1 MANVLNPEPESITL
15 NTTLEPTTLEPAT
28 ELEQPPFESTSN
40 PETAEVVEVPALDA
54 DAPTEP
60 VAKAVPVEAAPAE
73 EIAPEIVAQAEP
85 VVEAKAEPVV
95 AAAAEP
101 VVEAKAEPVVAAK
114 AEPVVEAKAEPVVE
128 AKAEPVVA
136 AVAETA
142 AEIQAAPEAAP
153 PATAAAP
160 VARAKAPEHG
170 LESMDDF
177 SAALAAFEREQ
188 AAEAAA
194 VEAYGDKIV
203 SGTVIKQT
211 EKHLVVDVGLK
222 SEGLV
227 PLEQVLDHSGAV
239 RFNPGDVIDV
249 VIEREEPE
257 GGYLVSF
264 ERAQRLRIWDT
275 IEKAANDKTPM
286 TGTVISRVKGGLTVD
301 IGLKAFLPGSQ
312 LEIRPVRN
320 LDGYLGQQIEVRV
333 IKLNKKRGNVVVSRK
348 EILEEEQNAKRST
361 TLEHLGEG
369 AILTGTVKNLTDYG
383 AFVDLGGIDGLLH
396 ITDMSWG
403 RLTHPRDLVN
413 VGDEIQVK
421 VLKFDKDKQRVSLGF
436 KQLTPDPWLD
446 ASERYPVGAH
456 VKGRVLSVTDYG
468 AFVELEQGIEGLVH
482 LSEMTWSKRLKHP
495 SKLVKPGDEV
505 ETVVLSV
512 NPADRRISLGMKQ
525 LLENPWENL
534 TEKYPTGA
542 VVEGRVRNLT
552 DFGAFIEIED
562 GIDGLVHVSNLSWTK
577 RVKHPSE
584 IVKKGE
590 KVKAVV
596 LGVEPAEPASLAGH
610 QAVAA
615 RRLGELLRLASGGRR
630 GPRQGAADGAIWSL
644 RRDRGGCRG
653 SLPHLRGRRRRR
665 IEAGDGPGARLQ
677 DHQDQRRGEEG
688 GLEPARH
695 RPGGQPHT
703 GRALQGGYSQA
714 SGLQL
719 HHHARRPDQLA
730 QGRALSRFPFRHQ
743 CTTAALRGG
752 RCCLDFVFHSFSLCP
767 ASTLASA
774 TPGVSFQVKE
784 SSTMPRNVDAR
795 IPYSAEF
802 QP

>member
-15 NTTLEPTTLEPAT
+15 NTELETPTLDPAT
-28 ELEQPPFESTSN
+28 ELEQPSYESTSN
-40 PETAEVVEVPALDA
+40 LEATEATAVNTLDA
-54 DAPTEP
+54 DAATTEP
-60 VAKAVPVEAAPAE
+60 VAE
-73 EIAPEIVAQAEP
+73 
-85 VVEAKAEPVV
+85 
-95 AAAAEP
+95 
-101 VVEAKAEPVVAAK
+101 
-114 AEPVVEAKAEPVVE
+114 
-128 AKAEPVVA
+128 
-136 AVAETA
+136 
-142 AEIQAAPEAAP
+142 AAPEAAAEAQAQP
-153 PATAAAP
+153 EAAH
-160 VARAKAPEHG
+160 VHSAPE
-170 LESMDDF
+170 LSSEAADDF
-177 SAALAAFEREQ
+177 SAALEAFEREQ

-194 VEAYGDKIV
+194 VEAYGDKLV
-203 SGTVIKQT
+203 SGTVVKQT

-227 PLEQVLDHSGAV
+227 PLEQVVDHTGAV
-239 RFNPGDVIDV
+239 KFQPGDVIDV

-257 GGYLVSF
+257 GGYLVSY
-264 ERAQRLRIWDT
+264 ERAQRLRVWDS
-275 IEKAANDKTPM
+275 IEKAANDKTPVM
-286 TGTVISRVKGGLTVD
+286 GTVVSRVKGGLTVD

-348 EILEEEQNAKRST
+348 EILEEEQTSKRSAT
-361 TLEHLGEG
+361 MEHLGED
-369 AILTGTVKNLTDYG
+369 AVLTGTVKNLTDYG

-446 ASERYPVGAH
+446 ASERYPVGARVH
-456 VKGRVLSVTDYG
+456 GRVLSVTDYG

-505 ETVVLSV
+505 DTVVLSV

-534 TEKYPTGA
+534 TERYPAGTI
-542 VVEGRVRNLT
+542 VEGRVRNLT

-584 IVKKGE
+584 VVKKGE

-596 LGVEPAEPASLAGH
+596 LGVEP
-610 QAVAA
+610 QN
-615 RRLGELLRLASGGRR
+615 RRLSLGIKQLQPDVWETFFATHRVGDVVHGKVLRTA
-630 GPRQGAADGAIWSL
+630 QFGAFVEIAEGVEGLCHIS
-644 RRDRGGCRG
+644 
-653 SLPHLRGRRRRR
+653 
-665 IEAGDGPGARLQ
+665 EAGDDG
-677 DHQDQRRGEEG
+677 DHSKLEQGQEHEFKIIKINVEEKKV
-688 GLEPARH
+688 GLSL
-695 RPGGQPHT
+695 
-703 GRALQGGYSQA
+703 RAVSGHEA
-714 SGLQL
+714 S
-719 HHHARRPDQLA
+719 
-730 QGRALSRFPFRHQ
+730 RATVESYKSDTHKHP
-743 CTTAALRGG
+743 
-752 RCCLDFVFHSFSLCP
+752 
-767 ASTLASA
+767 
-774 TPGVSFQVKE
+774 VS
-784 SSTMPRNVDAR
+784 SSTTTLGDLINWRKNER
-795 IPYSAEF
+795 
-802 QP
+802 

>member
-1 MANVLNPEPESITL
+1 MPNVLNPEPESITL
-15 NTTLEPTTLEPAT
+15 NTELETPTLDPAT
-28 ELEQPPFESTSN
+28 ELDAQPSESTSN
-40 PETAEVVEVPALDA
+40 PETAEAHNIAAPALDA
-54 DAPTEP
+54 DASTEP
-60 VAKAVPVEAAPAE
+60 VAQAAPAE
-73 EIAPEIVAQAEP
+73 TEQVAQTP
-85 VVEAKAEPVV
+85 
-95 AAAAEP
+95 
-101 VVEAKAEPVVAAK
+101 
-114 AEPVVEAKAEPVVE
+114 
-128 AKAEPVVA
+128 
-136 AVAETA
+136 
-142 AEIQAAPEAAP
+142 AAPA
-153 PATAAAP
+153 
-160 VARAKAPEHG
+160 EHSA
-170 LESMDDF
+170 ESMDDF
-177 SAALAAFEREQ
+177 SAALEAFEREQ

-194 VEAYGDKIV
+194 VEAYGDKVV
-203 SGTVIKQT
+203 SGTVVKQT
-211 EKHLVVDVGLK
+211 EKYLVVDVGLK

-227 PLEQVLDHSGAV
+227 PLDQVTDHTGAV
-239 RFNPGDVIDV
+239 KFQPGEVIDV

-257 GGYLVSF
+257 GGYLVSY
-264 ERAQRLRIWDT
+264 EKAQRLRVWDT
-275 IEKAANDKTPM
+275 IEKHANDKTPII
-286 TGTVISRVKGGLTVD
+286 GTVVSRVKGGLTVD
-301 IGLKAFLPGSQ
+301 IGMKAFLPGSQ

-348 EILEEEQNAKRST
+348 EILEEEQTAKRST

-369 AILTGTVKNLTDYG
+369 AVLTGTVKNLTDYG

-421 VLKFDKDKQRVSLGF
+421 VLKFDKEKQRVSLGF

-456 VKGRVLSVTDYG
+456 VHGRVLSVTDYG

-505 ETVVLSV
+505 DTVVLSV

-534 TEKYPTGA
+534 TERYPAGT

-596 LGVEPAEPASLAGH
+596 LGVEP
-610 QAVAA
+610 QN
-615 RRLGELLRLASGGRR
+615 RRLSLGIKQLQPDVWESFFATHRVGDLVHGKVLRTA
-630 GPRQGAADGAIWSL
+630 QFGAFVEIAEGVEGLCHIS
-644 RRDRGGCRG
+644 
-653 SLPHLRGRRRRR
+653 
-665 IEAGDGPGARLQ
+665 EAGDAPGEPSKLDVGQ
-677 DHQDQRRGEEG
+677 EHEFKIIKINVEEKKV
-688 GLEPARH
+688 GLSL
-695 RPGGQPHT
+695 
-703 GRALQGGYSQA
+703 RAVSGSSHEA
-714 SGLQL
+714 SRAQVESYKE
-719 HHHARRPDQLA
+719 HAHKAP
-730 QGRALSRFPFRHQ
+730 
-743 CTTAALRGG
+743 
-752 RCCLDFVFHSFSLCP
+752 
-767 ASTLASA
+767 
-774 TPGVSFQVKE
+774 VS
-784 SSTMPRNVDAR
+784 SSTTTLGDLINWRKNER
-795 IPYSAEF
+795 
-802 QP
+802 